1 MKNVDLVH
9 LAGGFLIVV
18 PMVLAVLRFTVFF

>member
-9 LAGGFLIVV
+9 LAGGILMIV
-18 PMVLAVLRFTVFF
+18 PFVLMFLRFTVFF